1 MYVDEE
7 REVVKDAGREEE
19 ERGRAGEE
27 EEGGE
32 MRSCACRLLLDPA
45 HSS

>member
-32 MRSCACRLLLDPA
+32 MSSCACRLLLDPA